1 MIKQYMCEIGKLQNR
16 QMVCNIHPLRL
27 DVNHEGHGR
36 QGRQDDIFYLSLS
49 DDVVSFLKKTGGFFV
64 IAQSFIKSM
73 FLLF

>member
-27 DVNHEGHGR
+27 DVNHEGHGC
-36 QGRQDDIFYLSLS
+36 QGRQDDIFYIFLS
-49 DDVVSFLKKTGGFFV
+49 DEKNRRFFV

>member
-36 QGRQDDIFYLSLS
+36 QGRQDDIFYLFLS
-49 DDVVSFLKKTGGFFV
+49 DDVVSFLL
-64 IAQSFIKSM
+64 FIGPESDHWEC
-73 FLLF
+73 LSVTH

>member
-36 QGRQDDIFYLSLS
+36 QGRQDDIFYLFLS
-49 DDVVSFLKKTGGFFV
+49 DDVVSFL
-64 IAQSFIKSM
+64 
-73 FLLF
+73 

>member
-36 QGRQDDIFYLSLS
+36 QGRQDDISYLFLS
-49 DDVVSFLKKTGGFFV
+49 DDVVSFQAFIFV
-64 IAQSFIKSM
+64 LAQSFIKSM

>member
-36 QGRQDDIFYLSLS
+36 QGRQDDIFYLFLS
-49 DDVVSFLKKTGGFFV
+49 DDVVSFLKKKQAFF
-64 IAQSFIKSM
+64 
-73 FLLF
+73 L

>member
-36 QGRQDDIFYLSLS
+36 QGRQDDIFYLFLS
-49 DDVVSFLKKTGGFFV
+49 DDVVSFLKKNRRFFCNSP
-64 IAQSFIKSM
+64 IFY
-73 FLLF
+73 

>member
-36 QGRQDDIFYLSLS
+36 QGHQDDIFYLFLS
-49 DDVVSFLKKTGGFFV
+49 DDVVSF
-64 IAQSFIKSM
+64 Q
-73 FLLF
+73 